1 MLKFLI
7 NWIISLPRIQKQS
20 VMVVVD
26 IVLLEIAIIFAYSL
40 RQASWFWPDGEFERL
55 IYISPFLSIPIFYY
69 LGMYQSIVRHMG
81 IKAFM
86 HIFYSVSLYMLVWAS
101 IGYYINVEIGTSV
114 QIYHDSGAIY
124 RVNEHFSSFI
134 VFCII
139 NWIISIL
146 LIGSSR
152 LAVREIYWSIQD
164 GILGGNNSRKN
175 ILIYGAGNAGIQLA
189 TALKFS
195 NELKVCA
202 FIDDDK
208 NIQGKYIYGLKVY
221 KSSSLREV
229 INLNKINEVLIAIPS
244 LSQSQ
249 KSSIIKNLS
258 KFPVKVSTIPG
269 ITEIAEGN
277 FKIEDRKSI
286 KISDVLG
293 REKIPPISKLLTQ
306 NISKKNI
313 LITGGGGSIGSELSR
328 QILKLKPKC
337 IILFEKNEYALYEI
351 EKELKG
357 YFIDLPII
365 PILGDVCDK
374 NKLLFTLKLYNV
386 DTVFHAAAYKHV
398 PMIENNVS
406 EGFKNNV
413 LGTISSVEA
422 CIEQNVK
429 NFVLISTDKAVRP
442 TNVMGATKRVS
453 EMIIQAYQDEIN
465 NNSLKISTKF
475 SIVRFGNVLGSSG
488 SVLPLFENQIKKG
501 GPITVTHKNI
511 TRYFMTTQEAAQLVI
526 QASAIESNN
535 SKGNLFVLDMGKP
548 IKILELAKKMV
559 ELSGL
564 TWKMSKDDDG
574 DIEIKI
580 IGLRLGEKLYE
591 ELIIGNQ
598 SQRTEHPKII
608 QIKEYFKPLNT
619 IKKTISQ
626 INQNFNK
633 KDENIIKD
641 LLKNLVED
649 FKYK

>member
-1 MLKFLI
+1 MIKFLI

-134 VFCII
+134 VFFII

-195 NELKVCA
+195 NELKVYA

-293 REKIPPISKLLTQ
+293 REKIPPINKLLTQ
-306 NISKKNI
+306 NISKK
-313 LITGGGGSIGSELSR
+313 
-328 QILKLKPKC
+328 KV
-337 IILFEKNEYALYEI
+337 A
-351 EKELKG
+351 
-357 YFIDLPII
+357 
-365 PILGDVCDK
+365 
-374 NKLLFTLKLYNV
+374 
-386 DTVFHAAAYKHV
+386 
-398 PMIENNVS
+398 
-406 EGFKNNV
+406 
-413 LGTISSVEA
+413 
-422 CIEQNVK
+422 
-429 NFVLISTDKAVRP
+429 
-442 TNVMGATKRVS
+442 
-453 EMIIQAYQDEIN
+453 
-465 NNSLKISTKF
+465 
-475 SIVRFGNVLGSSG
+475 
-488 SVLPLFENQIKKG
+488 
-501 GPITVTHKNI
+501 
-511 TRYFMTTQEAAQLVI
+511 
-526 QASAIESNN
+526 
-535 SKGNLFVLDMGKP
+535 
-548 IKILELAKKMV
+548 
-559 ELSGL
+559 
-564 TWKMSKDDDG
+564 
-574 DIEIKI
+574 
-580 IGLRLGEKLYE
+580 
-591 ELIIGNQ
+591 
-598 SQRTEHPKII
+598 
-608 QIKEYFKPLNT
+608 
-619 IKKTISQ
+619 
-626 INQNFNK
+626 
-633 KDENIIKD
+633 
-641 LLKNLVED
+641 
-649 FKYK
+649 

>member
-124 RVNEHFSSFI
+124 RVSEHFSNFI

>member
-564 TWKMSKDDDG
+564 TWKMSKDDVG